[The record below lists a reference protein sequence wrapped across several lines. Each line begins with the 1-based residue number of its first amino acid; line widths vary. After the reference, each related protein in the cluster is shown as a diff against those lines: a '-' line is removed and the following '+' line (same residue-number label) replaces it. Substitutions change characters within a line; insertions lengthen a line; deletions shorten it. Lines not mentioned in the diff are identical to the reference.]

1 MSTHYNFVKSL
12 NKTIELVGSGNNPN
26 IKLNIPN
33 PFSVTLEDTETVRG
47 ILYDG
52 TKIIQ
57 PFRLK
62 HSFNLIGDSLWDIM
76 NKVDNLH
83 FYRICGYIAAK
94 IEFDSNWIKL
104 SIERIK
110 GCLGKEISNRD
121 YYNTIKVLIANDVI
135 RKTNIQRLYCVNPLY
150 IYKGNLL
157 TYNKRIEYE
166 LKNTIVTKNNI
177 VVIDKYKVFKDKNDI
192 EGTLY
197 IDESMYAKEV
207 EEIDNIVEQDN
218 NYEENKCD
226 VLKLNNEMVEEVK
239 GRKDRKRSKVTII
252 DKNGY
257 VIKI

>member
-1 MSTHYNFVKSL
+1 MSTHGNFIKDL
-12 NKTIELVGSGNNPN
+12 NDNLENASSKREF
-26 IKLNIPN
+26 KFQLNIPN
-33 PFSVTLEDTETVRG
+33 PFPVTTEDREQIRG

-57 PFRLK
+57 PSRLK

-76 NKVDNLH
+76 NRIDDIH
-83 FYRICGYIAAK
+83 FYRICSYIASK
-94 IEFDSNWIKL
+94 IEFGNNWIQL
-104 SIERIK
+104 SLERIQGFLK
-110 GCLGKEISNRD
+110 DGISSRD
-121 YYNTIKVLIANDVI
+121 YYNAMNVLIDSNVI
-135 RKTNIQRLYCVNPLY
+135 CKTNVRKLYCVNPLY

-157 TYNKRIEYE
+157 IYHKRIEDE
-166 LKNTIVTKNNI
+166 LKNPIVTKDNI
-177 VVIDKYKVFKDKNDI
+177 VIIDKYKTFKDKNDI

-197 IDESMYAKEV
+197 VDKSMYAKEV

>member
-1 MSTHYNFVKSL
+1 MSTHYNFVKGL
-12 NKTIELVGSGNNPN
+12 NETIELVDSGNNSN

-33 PFSVTLEDTETVRG
+33 PFPVTLEDTETVRG

-83 FYRICGYIAAK
+83 FYRICGYIAANMV
-94 IEFDSNWIKL
+94 FDSNWIKL

-121 YYNTIKVLIANDVI
+121 YYNTIKVLITNNVI
-135 RKTNIQRLYCVNPLY
+135 CKTNIQRLYCVNPLY

-157 TYNKRIEYE
+157 TYNKRIESE
-166 LKNTIVTKNNI
+166 LKNPIITKDNI
-177 VVIDKYKVFKDKNDI
+177 VIIDKYKTFKDKNDI
-192 EGTLY
+192 KGTLY
-197 IDESMYAKEV
+197 VDKSMYAKEV
-207 EEIDNIVEQDN
+207 QEVEEIVEKDI
-218 NYEENKCD
+218 NYENNKD
-226 VLKLNNEMVEEVK
+226 RSLKLHDEMVEEVK
-239 GRKDRKRSKVTII
+239 GKRSRRAKQTII
-252 DKNGY
+252 SKNGI
-257 VIKI
+257 VLKI